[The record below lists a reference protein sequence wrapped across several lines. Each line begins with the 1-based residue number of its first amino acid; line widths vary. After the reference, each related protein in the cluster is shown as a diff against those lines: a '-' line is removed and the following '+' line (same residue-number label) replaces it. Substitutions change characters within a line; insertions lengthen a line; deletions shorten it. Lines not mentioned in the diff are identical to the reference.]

1 MIRFVLAL
9 FVLLLLALAVGMVVL
24 GAFPPAPKTE
34 QVQRVLPN
42 ERFAPR

>member
-1 MIRFVLAL
+1 MIRIVLAL